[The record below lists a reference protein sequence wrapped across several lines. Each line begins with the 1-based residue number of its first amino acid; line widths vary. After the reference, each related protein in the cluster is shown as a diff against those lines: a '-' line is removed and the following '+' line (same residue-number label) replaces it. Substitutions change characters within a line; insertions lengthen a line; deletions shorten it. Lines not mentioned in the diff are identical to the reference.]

1 MIFSCTFIASI
12 PIELLS
18 SPTSYILLSLSL
30 LLSYP
35 LFLPLLFSPL
45 TSSLLSSP
53 PPLPLPLLFSLTS
66 TSLSNLSPSLS
77 FFKANYYRWR
87 TSRPGLWDARCREQR
102 SFLYCYHFFYCS
114 VLFCNTLPDTDVICY
129 IFFSSVCKHFIRIF
143 IWHPSV
149 ICNSLQFSLPISY
162 TLWYGNILY
171 YLTLSYPNRIFII
184 RLIDPW
190 IHESNRTHL

>member
-87 TSRPGLWDARCREQR
+87 TSRPGLWDSRCREQR

-114 VLFCNTLPDTDVICY
+114 VLFYSAILYPTLMWFATSSSRLFASTSYAYSFGILLLSA
-129 IFFSSVCKHFIRIF
+129 ILFSSHR
-143 IWHPSV
+143 
-149 ICNSLQFSLPISY
+149 
-162 TLWYGNILY
+162 
-171 YLTLSYPNRIFII
+171 R
-184 RLIDPW
+184 
-190 IHESNRTHL
+190 